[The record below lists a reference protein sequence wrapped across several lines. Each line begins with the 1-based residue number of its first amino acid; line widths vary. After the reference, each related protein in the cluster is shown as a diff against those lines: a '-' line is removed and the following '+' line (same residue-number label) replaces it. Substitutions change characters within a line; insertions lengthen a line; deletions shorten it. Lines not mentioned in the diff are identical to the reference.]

1 MTVDHAHVFGTMY
14 RHSAAWWCNCGA
26 QGRAMTA
33 DELAEHAD
41 AFDLDEPLGVHAG
54 EAPTPGTWDELTDA
68 ELRARAH
75 GVELRRRG
83 LAVQIA
89 DRLAELRDL
98 DLRANDADDEAEAL
112 AAELAR
118 RGVPGPR

>member
-1 MTVDHAHVFGTMY
+1 MSWADDLPASIEAVDERSWRCRTCGGTMTAEDAGTLPGLLLVD
-14 RHSAAWWCNCGA
+14 AA
-26 QGRAMTA
+26 RT
-33 DELAEHAD
+33 HA
-41 AFDLDEPLGVHAG
+41 AACAP
-54 EAPTPGTWDELTDA
+54 PTPGTWDELTDA

-118 RGVPGPR
+118 RGVPGLR